1 MTGEIAASR
10 ARYSLRMT
18 ELRCADL
25 DAAVA
30 EHEARGF
37 RIDMIVPADDPETID
52 MSRGDTRVR
61 LLRDARTRTVDGAW
75 HQGRAGMEY
84 RDLLADRLGGRLIAS
99 HIRIREGG
107 PVPDYVHYHA
117 IDFQLIYVRAG
128 WVRVVYEDQGPPFVM
143 HAGDCVVQPPLIRH
157 RVLEASP
164 GLEVIELASPARH
177 ATYADH
183 ELHLPTPSLRPD
195 RDFSGQRF
203 SWHRATGTRASI
215 EDLGV
220 AAATRGIVIARI
232 RRDGAA
238 ASGCVSF
245 PVGDG
250 EVLDVTIQG
259 QAGAR

>member
-1 MTGEIAASR
+1 
-10 ARYSLRMT
+10 MT

-30 EHEARGF
+30 EHAARGF
-37 RIDMIVPADDPETID
+37 RIDMIMPADDPETIE
-52 MSRGDTRVR
+52 MSCGDTRVR
-61 LLRDARTRTVDGAW
+61 LLRDAPTRTIDGHW

-84 RDLLADRLGGRLIAS
+84 RDLIPDRRGGRLIAS
-99 HIRIREGG
+99 HIRIRDGG

-117 IDFQLIYVRAG
+117 ITFQLIYVRAG

-183 ELHLPTPSLRPD
+183 ELQLPAPSVRPD

-203 SWHRATGTRASI
+203 SWHRAAATRAPV

-220 AAATRGIVIARI
+220 AAATGGLVTARI
-232 RRDGAA
+232 LRDGAA
-238 ASGCVSF
+238 ASGRISI
-245 PVGDG
+245 PVDDG
-250 EVLDVTIQG
+250 VILDVAMHG
-259 QAGAR
+259 D

>member
-1 MTGEIAASR
+1 
-10 ARYSLRMT
+10 MT
-18 ELRCADL
+18 EVRCADL
-25 DAAVA
+25 DATVA

-37 RIDMIVPADDPETID
+37 RIEMIVPADDPETIE

-61 LLRDARTRTVDGAW
+61 FIRDTPARIADGAW

-84 RDLLADRLGGRLIAS
+84 RDLLPGRLGGRLIAS
-99 HIRIREGG
+99 HIRIRDGG

-117 IDFQLIYVRAG
+117 IDFQLIYVCAG

-143 HAGDCVVQPPLIRH
+143 SAGDCVVQPPYIRH
-157 RVLEASP
+157 RVLEASR

-183 ELHLPTPSLRPD
+183 ELHLPTRDLRPE

-203 SWHRATGTRASI
+203 SWHRATGTRAPV

-220 AAATRGIVIARI
+220 AAATRGAVSAQIL
-232 RRDGAA
+232 RDGSSAP
-238 ASGCVSF
+238 SSVRL

-250 EVLDVTIQG
+250 EVLSVRLGGT
-259 QAGAR
+259 